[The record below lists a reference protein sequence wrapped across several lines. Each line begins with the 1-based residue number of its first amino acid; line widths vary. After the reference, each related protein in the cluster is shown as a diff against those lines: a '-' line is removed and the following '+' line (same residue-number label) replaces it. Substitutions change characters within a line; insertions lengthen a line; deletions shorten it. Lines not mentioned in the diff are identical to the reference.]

1 MLRPEGSHG
10 LPAAADTPLEF
21 LLSLDCMSTVES
33 GHLTSVTRLFSA
45 TAAIELGAGLAL
57 LVAPAV
63 AIQVIYGSAVDVFPA
78 VGIARVTGAALISLG
93 AACWW
98 ARDDGRSAA
107 SRALLGGILIY
118 NVVVV
123 GLCFIGALGAL
134 GPLQWAAIVLH
145 GALALW
151 CARVGADQR
160 R

>member
-1 MLRPEGSHG
+1 
-10 LPAAADTPLEF
+10 
-21 LLSLDCMSTVES
+21 MSTVES
-33 GHLTSVTRLFSA
+33 GRLNSVTRFFSA
-45 TAAIELGAGLAL
+45 TAAIELVAGLTL

-63 AIQVIYGSAVDVFPA
+63 AIRGIFGSVTGVLPA
-78 VGIARVTGAALISLG
+78 AGIARMTGAALISLG

-107 SRALLGGILIY
+107 SRGLLGGILIY
-118 NVVVV
+118 NVAVV

-145 GALALW
+145 GVLAIW